1 MTQLLS
7 NICDYINEKIAVND
21 LSDENYISTENML
34 PNKSGIVKA
43 STLPNLQLTPAY
55 QENDV
60 LISNIRPY
68 FRKIWQAE
76 YCGGCS
82 NDVLVL
88 RAKKSVN
95 PKFLYYVLSEDKF
108 FDYATATSKGTKMPR
123 GDKTAIMKYEV
134 PEFSETEQE
143 KIANILF
150 PIDEKIAINSA
161 TNNNLEQQAQT
172 IFKSWFVDFE
182 PFGGTIP
189 NNWRNGTFSEVIE
202 HTINGDWGKDTL
214 TGSNTQKVYCIR
226 GADIPEVRIGNK
238 GKMPYRYILPK
249 NYQSKKLTSGD
260 LVVEISGGSPTQST
274 GRIAAITEFLLN
286 RYDEGMICTNF
297 CKAIKPKENYNM
309 FIYYYWLYLYQKNV
323 FFSYENGTTGIKNL
337 DLNGFIE
344 TEPIIIPD
352 MDTVHKFSEMCNNFE
367 KVIFSNGYENEQL
380 ATLRD
385 TLLPKLMSGEIDVS
399 NVDISTDKL
408 YEPACESKLSAEPY
422 NSSGSFA
429 SASKNLPSEQS
440 SSADKLSFSCLNVLI
455 EKTYIY
461 KILNIINYNLLIY
474 NKYLEFAHLLQQ
486 LILSFL

>member
-161 TNNNLEQQAQT
+161 TNNNLEQQAQA
-172 IFKSWFVDFE
+172 IFNNKFVNIE
-182 PFGGTIP
+182 SIP
-189 NNWRNGTFSEVIE
+189 NNWETSNLS
-202 HTINGDWGKDTL
+202 TI
-214 TGSNTQKVYCIR
+214 
-226 GADIPEVRIGNK
+226 AD
-238 GKMPYRYILPK
+238 Y
-249 NYQSKKLTSGD
+249 
-260 LVVEISGGSPTQST
+260 
-274 GRIAAITEFLLN
+274 
-286 RYDEGMICTNF
+286 
-297 CKAIKPKENYNM
+297 
-309 FIYYYWLYLYQKNV
+309 
-323 FFSYENGTTGIKNL
+323 
-337 DLNGFIE
+337 LNGLAMQKFRPNNDEIG
-344 TEPIIIPD
+344 IPVLKIKELRQGFCD
-352 MDTVHKFSEMCNNFE
+352 NQSDLCSPNIKSEYLINDGD
-367 KVIFSNGYENEQL
+367 VIFSWSGTLWLDLWCSGLCGLNQHLFKVTSSKYDKWFYYFWTKYHLNKFIAIAADKATTMGHIKREDLDKSEVLIPDDETYTQLTSLLSPILELIIKNKVENRQL
-380 ATLRD
+380 IQLRD
-385 TLLPKLMSGEIDVS
+385 TLLPKLMSGEIDVT
-399 NVDISTDKL
+399 NVDIST
-408 YEPACESKLSAEPY
+408 
-422 NSSGSFA
+422 
-429 SASKNLPSEQS
+429 
-440 SSADKLSFSCLNVLI
+440 DKLSFSCLNVLI
-455 EKTYIY
+455 E
-461 KILNIINYNLLIY
+461 
-474 NKYLEFAHLLQQ
+474 F
-486 LILSFL
+486 